1 MVDIDSWQFSLE
13 TQVGWLKVGGN
24 QYFVTSSQFV
34 FEKPS
39 EDFGQGALRDR
50 VHRQLE
56 SYLQGRS
63 AVFDVPLMT
72 QGSEFQQKVWTELEA
87 IPSGQTRT
95 YGEIARK
102 IGTSAR
108 AIGGACKRNP
118 IAVLVPC
125 HRVVSASG
133 AGGYAGDT
141 GGDNLQVKLW
151 LLHHED

>member
-13 TQVGWLKVGGN
+13 TQVGWLKVRGN
-24 QYFVTSSQFV
+24 QYFVNSSQFV

-56 SYLQGRS
+56 NYLQGEPT
-63 AVFDVPLMT
+63 AFDVPLMT

-102 IGTSAR
+102 IGSSAR

-141 GGDNLQVKLW
+141 DGDNMQVKLW